1 MADWN
6 AGKIGIRKWLGVARR
21 RFATGVSLSWD
32 RGGATQIGFKLFE
45 PEFGVGE

>member
-6 AGKIGIRKWLGVARR
+6 AGKIGIRKWLRVAWR
-21 RFATGVSLSWD
+21 RFATGGEPELGQGV
-32 RGGATQIGFKLFE
+32 ATQIGFKLFE